1 MNPPVFRRRAAA
13 LLALAFLLAVVTTL
27 PAQETAAE
35 RERQARETE
44 QALAQLR
51 ADINALKDGLGAGEQ
66 AENTAVSQLAAAER
80 AVSDHQRAL
89 AQIDERRQG
98 HEQDLVG
105 IAERQVRVE
114 AELDQQRA
122 ALAALLRLDHRR
134 SRQAAGKTLLAPEQ
148 HASLPRVLGYSR
160 LLRDGRLA
168 HIDRLGAN
176 LAELVQLQAD
186 HDSANAGLERE
197 RTAAEQEREQLVA
210 AVAEREAA
218 LDAIRRELHD
228 QRQRLTALG
237 RDERQLVQLL
247 ERLRDIFA
255 DLPATLEGSEPFA
268 RRRGQLAWPAD
279 GRSERSGDGLR
290 IAGNEGD
297 PVRAI
302 GYGRVAYAD
311 WLRGY
316 GLLLIVDHGDG
327 YMSLYGHNEALLAA
341 EGSWVQDGQTI
352 ARIGRSG
359 GEATAGL
366 YFELRERGRSV
377 DPQRWLRRR

>member
-1 MNPPVFRRRAAA
+1 M
-13 LLALAFLLAVVTTL
+13 LALAVLLGVASAL

-35 RERQARETE
+35 RERKARETE
-44 QALAQLR
+44 QALARLR
-51 ADINALKDGLGAGEQ
+51 ADINALKAGLGAGEQ

-98 HEQDLVG
+98 HEQDLRD
-105 IAERQVRVE
+105 IAERQARVQ
-114 AELDQQRA
+114 ADLDRQRT

-134 SRQAAGKTLLAPEQ
+134 SRQAAGKTLLAPGQ
-148 HASLPRVLGYSR
+148 HASLPRMLGYSR

-168 HIDRLGAN
+168 HIDRLGTS
-176 LAELVQLQAD
+176 LAELMRLRVD
-186 HDSANAGLERE
+186 HDSANAGLARE
-197 RTAAEQEREQLVA
+197 RAAAEQAREQLVA
-210 AVAEREAA
+210 AAAEREAA
-218 LDAIRRELHD
+218 LDAIRRDLHD
-228 QRQRLTALG
+228 QRQRLAALG
-237 RDERQLVQLL
+237 RDERQLAELL

-279 GRSERSGDGLR
+279 GRAQRSGDGLR
-290 IAGNEGD
+290 IDGNDGD

-359 GEATAGL
+359 GESTPAL

>member
-1 MNPPVFRRRAAA
+1 M
-13 LLALAFLLAVVTTL
+13 LLAVSVTMAPL
-27 PAQETAAE
+27 SAQDDAAT
-35 RERQARETE
+35 RERQAQEAE
-44 QALAQLR
+44 QALNRLR
-51 ADINALKDGLGAGEQ
+51 ADINELKEGLGAGEQ
-66 AENTAVSQLAAAER
+66 AEGSAVTQLANAER

-89 AQIDERRQG
+89 LQIDERRQG
-98 HEQDLVG
+98 HERDLVG
-105 IAERQVRVE
+105 IGERQAQAQADLARQRN
-114 AELDQQRA
+114 EL
-122 ALAALLRLDHRR
+122 ALLLRLDHRR

-148 HASLPRVLGYSR
+148 HASLPRLLGYSR
-160 LLRDGRLA
+160 LLRQGRLSR
-168 HIDRLGAN
+168 IDE
-176 LAELVQLQAD
+176 LAATLTELAQLQSE
-186 HDSANAGLERE
+186 HDDANEGLERE
-197 RTAAEQEREQLVA
+197 REAAEQERAQLLA
-210 AVAEREAA
+210 AVAERETA
-218 LDAIRRELHD
+218 LDGIRRELND
-228 QRQRLTALG
+228 QRQRLIALG
-237 RDERQLVQLL
+237 RDERQLVELL

-255 DLPATLEGSEPFA
+255 DLPETLEGSEPFA

-279 GRSERSGDGLR
+279 GRAERSGDGLR
-290 IAGNEGD
+290 IAGNAGD

-327 YMSLYGHNEALLAA
+327 YMSLYGHNDALLAA